1 MIYAKSIFFGLL
13 MAVAAGLL
21 FIVAVLYSATKN
33 RRKTT
38 DDGLTGVAI
47 SPQMLLLTA
56 VFFVLG
62 SGLMYWHLR

>member
-13 MAVAAGLL
+13 MGVAATLI
-21 FIVAVLYSATKN
+21 FIIAVLYSATKN
-33 RRKTT
+33 RKA
-38 DDGLTGVAI
+38 DNEGLTAFAI
-47 SPQMLLLTA
+47 SPQVLLVTA